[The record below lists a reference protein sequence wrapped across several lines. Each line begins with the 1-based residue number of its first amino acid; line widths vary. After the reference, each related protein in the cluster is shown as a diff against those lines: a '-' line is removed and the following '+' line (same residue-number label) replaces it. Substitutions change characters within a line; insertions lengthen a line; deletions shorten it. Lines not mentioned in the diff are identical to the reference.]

1 MRATLRLG
9 SSRSTPKYR
18 FGRSNPVTVSKG
30 SRSPSSRTMSRRTRS
45 VAVAVSA
52 ATAGALRQLRYEV
65 ADSQIRRTEVLPP
78 LRHAVGLVHCHER
91 DDGLAGEVQ
100 KARVGQALGRHVHDL
115 VGPRERTAQ
124 HGGLLPGRERGV
136 EVGAAHARVQKRAHL
151 VAHERH
157 QRAHHQREALKHD
170 ARHLVAHRLAGARGH
185 DRQRVAAR
193 KQRVHHFPLPRAKR
207 VVPETLLERPARQLS
222 PVHESVFPRH
232 SPRPTL
238 RPCPHGRAA
247 RRACTAWAHLSR
259 RARAPRGRTGTALFP
274 RPPSYRIARGTG
286 AGWAGAAAVARVGM
300 GTRRAEW
307 PGRGARGTQ
316 TKAGNERGAPQGAGR
331 EDGRRDASRA
341 ATRLRDGREG
351 GNPAP
356 RMVEWTQPTRAAPD
370 GGPARTGRRRASPRG
385 PRERDLAKGRA

>member
-1 MRATLRLG
+1 MTASASRPESSASTTSPCPGRNASYPKHSLSALRA
-9 SSRSTPKYR
+9 SSPLSM
-18 FGRSNPVTVSKG
+18 
-30 SRSPSSRTMSRRTRS
+30 SPSSLAILHAPPFARARTDAPR
-45 VAVAVSA
+45 AVPAPHGHTSLAV
-52 ATAGALRQLRYEV
+52 
-65 ADSQIRRTEVLPP
+65 
-78 LRHAVGLVHCHER
+78 LVH
-91 DDGLAGEVQ
+91 
-100 KARVGQALGRHVHDL
+100 
-115 VGPRERTAQ
+115 
-124 HGGLLPGRERGV
+124 
-136 EVGAAHARVQKRAHL
+136 RA
-151 VAHERH
+151 
-157 QRAHHQREALKHD
+157 D
-170 ARHLVAHRLAGARGH
+170 ARAR
-185 DRQRVAAR
+185 
-193 KQRVHHFPLPRAKR
+193 P
-207 VVPETLLERPARQLS
+207 
-222 PVHESVFPRH
+222 
-232 SPRPTL
+232 
-238 RPCPHGRAA
+238 
-247 RRACTAWAHLSR
+247 
-259 RARAPRGRTGTALFP
+259 LFP